1 MSQIRVLILGAAG
14 RMGKEIVKAVS
25 SQQDMSVV
33 AAVDR
38 MQVGKDAGAVA
49 GLAPIGTAL
58 TDSLADAI
66 AQTKPEVAVDFSLPD
81 AVMANARA
89 LVTAKVA
96 PVIGASG
103 LTDDNMKELAAL
115 CERHSTPAFYTPNF
129 AIGAVLM
136 MKFAVEA
143 ARHMD
148 AAEIIELHHDTKLD
162 SPSATATR
170 TARLMAAAP
179 GSKVTQSPS
188 ADHGPARGTTVEG
201 VPVHSV
207 RLPGFLAH
215 QEVIFGALG
224 QTLTLRHDST
234 GRDSFMP
241 GIIYTLRKIRTLT
254 GLTIGL
260 ENIL

>member
-1 MSQIRVLILGAAG
+1 MSQIRVLIVGAAG

-25 SQQDMSVV
+25 SQQDMRVV
-33 AAVDR
+33 AAVDPV
-38 MQVGKDAGAVA
+38 QVGKDAGAVA
-49 GLAPIGTAL
+49 GIDPLGVAL
-58 TDSLADAI
+58 TDSLANAI
-66 AQTKPEVAVDFSLPD
+66 AQAKPEVAVDFSLPD

-89 LVTAKVA
+89 LVAAKIA

-103 LTDDNMKELAAL
+103 LTDENMRELGAL

-136 MKFAVEA
+136 MKFATEA
-143 ARHMD
+143 ARHME
-148 AAEIIELHHDTKLD
+148 AAEIIELHHATKLD
-162 SPSATATR
+162 SPSATAIR

-179 GSKVTQSPS
+179 NTKATQSPS
-188 ADHGPARGTTVEG
+188 ADHGPARGITVEG
-201 VPVHSV
+201 IPVHSV
-207 RLPGFLAH
+207 RLPGLVAH

-241 GIIYTLRKIRTLT
+241 GIVYTIRKIRTLI
-254 GLTIGL
+254 GLTVGL